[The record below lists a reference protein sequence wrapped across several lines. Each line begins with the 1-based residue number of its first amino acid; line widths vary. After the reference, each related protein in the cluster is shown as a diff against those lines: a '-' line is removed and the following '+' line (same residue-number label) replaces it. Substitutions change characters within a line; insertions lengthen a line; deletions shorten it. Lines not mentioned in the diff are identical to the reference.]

1 MRIIHQVGELLAQQR
16 PAPCSLALGAFD
28 GLHRGHMA
36 VIHAACAPGAG
47 GQALEPAV
55 FTFCASPSGN
65 SAVLT
70 GRDKERLLED
80 AGISTLYSL
89 DFAQVRDWQA
99 EDFVRQ
105 VLFAA
110 CNARRLCCGEDFRF
124 GKGAAGDVALLRSLC
139 QEAGVELYV
148 VPPVEDGGEKVSSTR
163 IRRLL
168 QTGRCEEAV
177 RLLGHGQLVTGRVTR
192 GAGRGA
198 GLGFPTANVPFA
210 PGVLV
215 PAFGVYRA
223 EAEVDGVRYPA
234 CVNIGVHP
242 TVGALPAPLL
252 EANLIGFAGDLYG
265 KELAVW
271 LQAHLRGEMRFES
284 AAALRARVLYD
295 RQLVA
300 DYYQK

>member
-252 EANLIGFAGDLYG
+252 EANLIGFAGNLYG